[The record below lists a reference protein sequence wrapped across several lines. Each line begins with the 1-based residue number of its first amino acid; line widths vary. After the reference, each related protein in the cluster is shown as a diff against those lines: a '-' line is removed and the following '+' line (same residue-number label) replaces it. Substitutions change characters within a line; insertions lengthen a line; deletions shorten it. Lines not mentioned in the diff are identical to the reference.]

1 MTYLI
6 LVSKKVIA
14 KSCFWSFLLLV
25 SWFLATAKSANR
37 LLIHSLSTNRS
48 CWDSYFKKFSSYFLL
63 SPLKRLINVLCV
75 IINKIWC
82 WFLKNYI
89 NELNSFMMEVFII
102 YRNQSIDCLC
112 KSTDWFLY
120 DSDLRH
126 ERVNAFS
133 ALVLCF
139 YRDMLLTFFASSSAT
154 QQERT

>member
-25 SWFLATAKSANR
+25 SLFLATAKSANR
-37 LLIHSLSTNRS
+37 LLIHSLSTSRS
-48 CWDSYFKKFSSYFLL
+48 CWDSYFKKFSFYFLL

-75 IINKIWC
+75 TINKIWC
-82 WFLKNYI
+82 WSLKIYI

-102 YRNQSIDCLC
+102 YRNQSIDYLC
-112 KSTDWFLY
+112 KSTDWLLY
-120 DSDLRH
+120 DSVLRH
-126 ERVNAFS
+126 ERANAFS

-139 YRDMLLTFFASSSAT
+139 YRDLLLTFFASSSAT

>member
-25 SWFLATAKSANR
+25 SLFLATAKSANR
-37 LLIHSLSTNRS
+37 LLIHSLSTSRS

-75 IINKIWC
+75 TINKIWC
-82 WFLKNYI
+82 WSLKIYI

-102 YRNQSIDCLC
+102 YRNQSII
-112 KSTDWFLY
+112 SANQRTGY
-120 DSDLRH
+120 YMI
-126 ERVNAFS
+126 AFS
-133 ALVLCF
+133 VMKEPM
-139 YRDMLLTFFASSSAT
+139 RSAH
-154 QQERT
+154 